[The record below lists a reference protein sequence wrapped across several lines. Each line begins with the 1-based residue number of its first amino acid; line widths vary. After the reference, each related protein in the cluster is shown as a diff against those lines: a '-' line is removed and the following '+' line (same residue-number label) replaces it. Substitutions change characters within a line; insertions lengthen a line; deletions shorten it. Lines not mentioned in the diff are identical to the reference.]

1 MTLELFLN
9 LVWLGIACA
18 TCGAF
23 VSWLRQQPRGHRDRK
38 VHVALALVCG
48 IALLFPII
56 SVTDDLHSDAAA
68 LEDWTSARRTSQIVI
83 QPIVV
88 VPVVNT
94 AEQIAHE
101 LSACVGVLVVAP
113 PALAASSFSTASSL
127 RAPPRS

>member
-9 LVWLGIACA
+9 LVWLGLACA

-23 VSWLRQQPRGHRDRK
+23 LSWSRQQPRGHSDRK

-48 IALLFPII
+48 VALLFPII